1 MQLIKKLL
9 EQFHSIESFK
19 KNGFKQLST
28 WAGVLL
34 FILIFNDE
42 LFILVHNALT
52 SASLT
57 EKLSAMFSG
66 AILVMFK
73 GRK

>member
-9 EQFHSIESFK
+9 NQFHNLESFK
-19 KNGFKQLST
+19 KHGFKQLST

-34 FILIFNDE
+34 FVLIFNDE
-42 LFILVHNALT
+42 LFILVHNVLT
-52 SASLT
+52 SANLS